1 MNKNICIMGL
11 VAAAMMTLTSCTLKV
26 SAMTPTQN
34 YNADIVVMPVEPYK
48 K

>member
-11 VAAAMMTLTSCTLKV
+11 VMAAMMTLTSCSLKV
-26 SAMTPTQN
+26 SAVTPTQN
-34 YNADIVVMPVEPYK
+34 YNAGIVVMPVEPFK